1 MKLTELPV
9 TRLTEASWN
18 PNHMDPAMLSRLRES
33 ISRFGMVG
41 NLVVRLLPDGL
52 YEVLSGNQRLQVLAE
67 LGYTHVPCVVV
78 DLDDAEA
85 RLLAQALNRI
95 EGEDDL
101 GMKAELVRHVL
112 ESLSQGEVLSLLPE
126 TAESLQAL
134 TGLGQTDMAEHLRVW
149 QQAQAARLRHL
160 TFQFS
165 GDQLELV
172 EEALSKILRLSGESA
187 VASSTGDR
195 SSPNRRGTA
204 LAGIC
209 RHYLEN
215 MGGGR

>member
-1 MKLTELPV
+1 MNIVDLPI
-9 TRLTEASWN
+9 TQLIEAWWN
-18 PNHMDPAMLSRLRES
+18 PNRMDPVMLARLKKS
-33 ISRFGMVG
+33 ITRFDLVD
-41 NLVVRLLPDGL
+41 NLVVRKLEEDA
-52 YEVLSGNQRLQVLAE
+52 YEVLSGNQRLQVLKK
-67 LGYTHVPCVVV
+67 LDYTHVPCVVV

-85 RLLAQALNRI
+85 RLLAQGLNRI

-101 GMKAELVRHVL
+101 GLKAELLREVL
-112 ESLSQGEVLSLLPE
+112 RTLPQSEVLSILPE
-126 TAESLQAL
+126 SEESLKAL
-134 TGLGQTDMAEHLRVW
+134 TALGEKDVAEHLRAW
-149 QQAQAARLRHL
+149 QQAQSARLRHL
-160 TFQFS
+160 TFQLS
-165 GDQLELV
+165 GDQLGLV

-187 VASSTGDR
+187 VASSTGGR